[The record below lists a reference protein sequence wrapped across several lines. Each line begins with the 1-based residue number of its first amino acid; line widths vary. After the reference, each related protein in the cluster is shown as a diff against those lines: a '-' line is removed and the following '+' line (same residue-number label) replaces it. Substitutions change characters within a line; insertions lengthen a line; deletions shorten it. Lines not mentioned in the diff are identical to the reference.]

1 MSPKIGGNW
10 LNKLCYIHIIKNY
23 ITIKNSVL
31 ENYLKARGNVLL
43 QNMNRDTSERPWDI
57 NSSDISPGL
66 QDLSNLYLLL

>member
-10 LNKLCYIHIIKNY
+10 LNKSCYIHIIKNY

-57 NSSDISPGL
+57 NNSDISPGL
-66 QDLSNLYLLL
+66 

>member
-31 ENYLKARGNVLL
+31 ENYLRARGNVLL
-43 QNMNRDTSERPWDI
+43 QNMNRDTSERP
-57 NSSDISPGL
+57 
-66 QDLSNLYLLL
+66 

>member
-10 LNKLCYIHIIKNY
+10 LNKSCYIHIIKNY

-43 QNMNRDTSERPWDI
+43 QNMNRDTSERP
-57 NSSDISPGL
+57 
-66 QDLSNLYLLL
+66 